1 MKFSIKRDNFQ
12 KAISKVDRILAKNPS
27 LPILGN
33 ILIKTDKNRLILAST
48 NLEISIKTFVKA
60 KIHKEGGLTIPI
72 RVVQGFLNNIKDEII
87 EGEINN
93 KDEFIIKTEKHQIK
107 IKGITQDD
115 YPIIP
120 ENPKNSYIKINSQE
134 LILNLANV
142 LISVAHNNTRQELN
156 GININFNKD
165 KLILASTDS
174 YRLSEIKIALDKNK
188 INEEYFVFIENTPSV
203 IIPAL
208 TLSEI
213 QKNLT
218 EGEIEIMIKQ
228 GQLFIGDNSTKII
241 SKLINGNYIDY
252 QQILPKKYSI
262 EIKINKEELLKAL
275 KISSL
280 VSRDNNG
287 EIEIKNSKDNKNLE
301 ITSFSNETGENY
313 SHIPAEISGGE
324 FKVLFNCNYLI
335 DGLNVIKEDQVVIK
349 LNQEKSPA
357 LLKGLNE
364 KEKEDDIFSYIIM
377 PIIKD

>member
-1 MKFSIKRDNFQ
+1 MQFSIKKDNFQ

-27 LPILGN
+27 LPILAN
-33 ILIKTDKNRLILAST
+33 VLIKTDQNRLTIAST

-60 KIHKEGGLTIPI
+60 KIHKEGGITIPV
-72 RVVQGFLNNIKDEII
+72 RVIHGFLNNIKDDII
-87 EGEINN
+87 EGEVN
-93 KDEFIIKTEKHQIK
+93 KDEFIVKTEKHQIK
-107 IKGITQDD
+107 IKGMSQDE

-120 ENPKNSYIKINSQE
+120 ENPKENYIKINSGK
-134 LILNLANV
+134 LNENIANV

-156 GININFNKD
+156 GINLNFKKD
-165 KLILASTDS
+165 KIILASTDG
-174 YRLSEIKIALDKNK
+174 YRLSEVKIDLDKEK
-188 INEEYFVFIENTPSV
+188 INEEYFIFIENNPSI
-203 IIPAL
+203 IIPSL

-213 QKNLT
+213 QKNLI

-262 EIKINKEELLKAL
+262 EVKIDKNELLKAL
-275 KISSL
+275 KISAL

-287 EIEIKNSKDNKNLE
+287 EIKINNSKNNKNLE
-301 ITSFSNETGENY
+301 IISSSNEAGENY
-313 SHIPAEISGGE
+313 SQVLADISGE
-324 FKVLFNCNYLI
+324 DFKVLFNCNYLI
-335 DGLNVIKEDQVVIK
+335 DGLGVIKEDQVVIK

-357 LLKGLNE
+357 LLKGVNK
-364 KEKEDDIFSYIIM
+364 KEKEDNKFSYIIM

>member
-1 MKFSIKRDNFQ
+1 MQFSIKRDYFQ

-27 LPILGN
+27 LPILAN
-33 ILIKTDKNRLILAST
+33 ILIKTDKNRLIIAST

-60 KIHKEGGLTIPI
+60 KIHKEGGITIPV
-72 RVVQGFLNNIKDEII
+72 RVIHGFLNNIKDEII
-87 EGEINN
+87 EGEVS

-107 IKGITQDD
+107 IKGMSQDD

-120 ENPKNSYIKINSQE
+120 ENPKENYIKIDSGK
-134 LILNLANV
+134 LNENIANV

-156 GININFNKD
+156 GVNLNFKKD
-165 KLILASTDS
+165 KIVLASTDG
-174 YRLSEIKIALDKNK
+174 YRLSEVKIDLDKNK
-188 INEEYFVFIENTPSV
+188 INKEYFIFIENTPSI

-208 TLSEI
+208 TLNEI

-241 SKLINGNYIDY
+241 SKLISGNYIDY

-262 EIKINKEELLKAL
+262 EIKIDKNELLKAL
-275 KISSL
+275 KISAL

-287 EIEIKNSKDNKNLE
+287 EIKINNSKNKKNLE
-301 ITSFSNETGENY
+301 IIASSSEAGENY
-313 SHIPAEISGGE
+313 SQVLADISGGE

-335 DGLNVIKEDQVVIK
+335 DGLGVVKEDQVVIK

-357 LLKGLNE
+357 LLKGMDK
-364 KEKEDDIFSYIIM
+364 KEKEDTKFSYIIM